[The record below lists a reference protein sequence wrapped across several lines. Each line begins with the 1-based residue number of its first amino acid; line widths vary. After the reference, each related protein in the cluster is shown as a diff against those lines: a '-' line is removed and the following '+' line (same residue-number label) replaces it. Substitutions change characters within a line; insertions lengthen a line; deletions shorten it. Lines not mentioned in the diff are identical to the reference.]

1 MEKSIASMEWFM
13 GNIGVEHGSTM
24 GVATTE

>member
-1 MEKSIASMEWFM
+1 MEKPIASMEWFV

-24 GVATTE
+24 GVATAD